1 MNTDYSYETSFRT
14 VLLCV
19 RVLCVVHTFNMFA
32 PCTHTLILKHING
45 WGGGNLEHDFIHLSY
60 YISLNF
66 DIPLIISV
74 IYLMPKSRSS
84 ASLCDFT
91 EIEIGSGMVT

>member
-1 MNTDYSYETSFRT
+1 MMNTDYSYETSFRT

-45 WGGGNLEHDFIHLSY
+45 WGGGTWNTTLFI
-60 YISLNF
+60 
-66 DIPLIISV
+66 
-74 IYLMPKSRSS
+74 
-84 ASLCDFT
+84 
-91 EIEIGSGMVT
+91 

>member
-1 MNTDYSYETSFRT
+1 M
-14 VLLCV
+14 
-19 RVLCVVHTFNMFA
+19 
-32 PCTHTLILKHING
+32 
-45 WGGGNLEHDFIHLSY
+45 GGGNLEHDFIHLSY